1 MALVRNGAAVLAD
14 WDIQEDKSVVTRGGC
29 SILTPVRYEGLG
41 LSIIGSENRVCA
53 CCPIILPDGQYGV
66 SHALTQLHIDP
77 SDIREVTMDGQP
89 FYEFVFLPGDTVLVS
104 TDVVMR
110 NSFPWLMYN
119 EIYTLGKVPWWYT
132 EKEKYQLLY
141 TSAKLAGVK
150 LNADSSIYSVLASI
164 TTRDPNDRRR
174 AWRLLS
180 DEERSTLKAIDI
192 GLRNI
197 IDSGTNTITNLM
209 GGYVNN
215 AIDSSLVYPA
225 DTISETEAILRG

>member
-14 WDIQEDKSVVTRGGC
+14 WVVHEDKSITTTQGC
-29 SILTPVRYEGLG
+29 KILTPVRYEANG
-41 LSIIGSENRVCA
+41 LSTIGVDNRIVA
-53 CCPIILPDGQYGV
+53 CCPIILPNGMYGV

-77 SDIREVTMDGQP
+77 ADTTQVVVEDQP
-89 FYEFVFLPGDTVLVS
+89 FYEFTFLPGDTVVLS
-104 TDVVMR
+104 TDVVMK
-110 NSFPWLMYN
+110 NTFPWLMYN

-141 TSAKLAGVK
+141 TSASLAGVK
-150 LNADSSIYSVLASI
+150 LQADSAIYSILGAI

-174 AWRLLS
+174 AWRLLT
-180 DEERSTLKAIDI
+180 DDQRKTLRAIDI

-209 GGYVNN
+209 GGYINN
-215 AIDSSLVYPA
+215 AIDSSLMYPA
-225 DTISETEAILRG
+225 ESISQTEEILRG